1 MSCRSNIEGT
11 WSYNDLIGSKF
22 KIKSI
27 RLSYYGSINRFGAFK
42 YSGEELTL
50 KAIYFRVS
58 TDGKILTLFR
68 MEEVC
73 GKLFLPK
80 DLELIEISPVS
91 NESTIC
97 GRFSPSRKSLIGLVE
112 EEEEEETSS
121 GKVSDKKDL
130 PEIIEDQ
137 SSPTINNNQQS
148 EDEKESLM
156 EEDPFMLNINSWEI
170 ISL

>member
-1 MSCRSNIEGT
+1 MSCWSNIEGT

-27 RLSYYGSINRFGAFK
+27 RLSSYGTINRSGAFK

-97 GRFSPSRKSLIGLVE
+97 GRFSPSRKSLIGSVE
-112 EEEEEETSS
+112 EEENSS
-121 GKVSDKKDL
+121 DKVSDEKDHS
-130 PEIIEDQ
+130 EITGNQ
-137 SSPTINNNQQS
+137 SSPVINNNQQP

-156 EEDPFMLNINSWEI
+156 EEDPFLLNINSWEI